1 MREPSETTPQDHAE
15 EEQGAAE
22 RSGPRGPHHPRPRSQ
37 PPQAADGRDAQ
48 ETPLGRAAGEQRGER
63 QAQLEARCVAMT
75 PRSNDGAPSPRRP
88 ASEGDAPLRTA
99 LDALSCRGHSRPVA
113 HVAHGHLW
121 SSAPAIA
128 GEMGSAGAG
137 GQEIGPCDEDSR
149 AAGALTAA
157 ANAQTGTDGE
167 RRGERAIGDVS
178 NGDRA
183 NGDDATD
190 GLETGSSTPPGE
202 VNVASRANAAPE
214 VIEARRDA
222 HGGSA
227 ARRHAPPSNGDEAN
241 APGALQPLRRSVQRT
256 PDARGRTRRRKGT
269 WSEFAHRGTSAIKA
283 SKRIRSIDGRMAH
296 DQQAAVA
303 AEEEQQTEE
312 GEQLDAAGE
321 LEEEDKK
328 TCTSKRDGGL

>member
-1 MREPSETTPQDHAE
+1 MREPGKTTPHDHAE

-22 RSGPRGPHHPRPRSQ
+22 RNGPMGPHHPRPRSQ
-37 PPQAADGRDAQ
+37 PLQAADGRDAQ
-48 ETPLGRAAGEQRGER
+48 ETSLGRAAGEQRGER

-88 ASEGDAPLRTA
+88 ASKEGAPLRTA

-113 HVAHGHLW
+113 HVAHGHLR

-157 ANAQTGTDGE
+157 ANVQTGTDGK
-167 RRGERAIGDVS
+167 RRGERAIGDES
-178 NGDRA
+178 NGNRA
-183 NGDDATD
+183 NGDDATV
-190 GLETGSSTPPGE
+190 GLETGSSTPHGK
-202 VNVASRANAAPE
+202 VNVASRENAMPE
-214 VIEARRDA
+214 DA
-222 HGGSA
+222 Q
-227 ARRHAPPSNGDEAN
+227 EE
-241 APGALQPLRRSVQRT
+241 
-256 PDARGRTRRRKGT
+256 GT

-283 SKRIRSIDGRMAH
+283 SKRIRWIDGRMAH

-328 TCTSKRDGGL
+328 TCTSKRDVGL